1 MTYDGGPL
9 RGVTRTLQ
17 VLRALNVRNG
27 ATVVELAR
35 DTGISR
41 GALYRVLETLRD
53 AGYVALDLS
62 GHRYGLTM
70 LVRSLAEGFAEEDWI
85 TEIAR
90 PALKDLQREIIWPA
104 DLATFMNDAIWI
116 RESTRRLSPL
126 TIDRGAA
133 GAPFPLLQSASG
145 RAYLAFCSAR
155 EREKILDAVRKISD
169 HDLTALLRDFDAL
182 LADVR
187 AKGYGV
193 RYGEAPLESG
203 AIAVPILVDRQAGG
217 PSVIGCVTVTFI
229 RRALTLDEAAAQLL
243 VPMRR
248 TAERIAAGVSESHAR
263 LDGDARAAA

>member
-90 PALKDLQREIIWPA
+90 PALKELQREIVWPA

-133 GAPFPLLQSASG
+133 GVPFPMLRSASG
-145 RAYLAFCSAR
+145 RAYLAFCTAR
-155 EREKILDAVRKISD
+155 EREKILETLRRVGDGDMAAV
-169 HDLTALLRDFDAL
+169 LRGFDAI

-187 AKGYGV
+187 TKGYGS
-193 RYGEAPLESG
+193 RYGEAPIESG
-203 AIAVPILVDRQAGG
+203 AIAVPILADRGG
-217 PSVIGCVTVTFI
+217 ESGVIGCVTVTFI

-243 VPMRR
+243 LPMQR
-248 TAERIAAGVSESHAR
+248 TAARIAAGFSETHAR
-263 LDGDARAAA
+263 LRAA